1 MFVVMVM
8 YNNLMSLKIRKMKF
22 RPRIKLSHSV
32 YAYESKREILKFDIR
47 SGITWDLIPG
57 IPSLF
62 DCVILIALY
71 HFI

>member
-1 MFVVMVM
+1 
-8 YNNLMSLKIRKMKF
+8 MKF
-22 RPRIKLSHSV
+22 IPRIKLSHSV

-62 DCVILIALY
+62 DCVIFIALY
-71 HFI
+71 YLI